1 MRLRAGRIFDGA
13 WKAYDE
19 SGWAFKGAGRASQEA
34 GMVSEIAGIVSES
47 PVKASKATEIPQ
59 RQIGGPKR

>member
-1 MRLRAGRIFDGA
+1 MEPGRPTRIVGGPS
-13 WKAYDE
+13 KE
-19 SGWAFKGAGRASQEA
+19 P
-34 GMVSEIAGIVSES
+34 AGIVSES